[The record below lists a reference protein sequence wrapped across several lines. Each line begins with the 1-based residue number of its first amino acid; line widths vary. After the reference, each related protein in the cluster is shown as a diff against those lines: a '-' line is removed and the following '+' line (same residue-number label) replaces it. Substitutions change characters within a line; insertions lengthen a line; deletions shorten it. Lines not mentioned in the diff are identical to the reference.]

1 MGYRDEDEEVEI
13 DVDVRH
19 ETDKAYLVY
28 DGKREVWIPKSQITD
43 KLVQKGKIVQI
54 TLPEWLAKDKG
65 LI

>member
-13 DVDVRH
+13 DVGVRH

-28 DGKREVWIPKSQITD
+28 DGKREVWIPKSQIVD